1 MELEF
6 MLFAL
11 PLKIGI
17 RKTPEHL
24 QMELIF
30 SVIPTLFKN
39 FSKQNCK
46 IFIHIYQKIKYLN
59 SGLLI

>member
-1 MELEF
+1 
-6 MLFAL
+6 
-11 PLKIGI
+11 
-17 RKTPEHL
+17 L